1 MANSTMPRFSPRES
15 RLNVSKM
22 DSVTKAKSDHR
33 YGALRNVNDHSDSDT
48 DVESWEDDDGVQPRQ
63 RRRRVWRTMKR
74 YRWVVDTT
82 LLLIIVGMLVERR
95 TSLQKGHRYELAGDI
110 SGFAPSC
117 AGSCSSLKATVL
129 TFPVSQQIVSFK
141 HDPVF
146 TPENASDFWNE
157 DTQQAWLSIV
167 PEGLGYVE
175 IKDAGRYSNLP
186 HPIHDYT
193 RQTVFTTSMT
203 HQLHCLYTILEAYD
217 TLQVSMDLGLA
228 NQVKM
233 PWHINHCFD
242 YIRQAIMCAG
252 DVALEGAA
260 TSFPGDAVTGEDRGG
275 SDGWDARHVCKDYSQ
290 VYAYL
295 ERETINHV
303 KWISSE
309 D

>member
-1 MANSTMPRFSPRES
+1 MAKDQGISMGSEHGVAADNRWIAGGEKGRATTRSSIRAGRRYLRLCALMCETFDPST
-15 RLNVSKM
+15 
-22 DSVTKAKSDHR
+22 T
-33 YGALRNVNDHSDSDT
+33 AL
-48 DVESWEDDDGVQPRQ
+48 
-63 RRRRVWRTMKR
+63 
-74 YRWVVDTT
+74 
-82 LLLIIVGMLVERR
+82 
-95 TSLQKGHRYELAGDI
+95 
-110 SGFAPSC
+110 
-117 AGSCSSLKATVL
+117 L
-129 TFPVSQQIVSFK
+129 TILVSQQIVSFK

-146 TPENASDFWNE
+146 APENASDFWKH
-157 DTQQAWLSIV
+157 DTQQAWLGIV

-203 HQLHCLYTILEAYD
+203 HQLHCLYTILEAYN
-217 TLQVSMDLGLA
+217 TLQVSVDLGFA

-233 PWHINHCFD
+233 PWHVNHCFD

-260 TSFPGDAVTGEDRGG
+260 TTFPGDPVTGEDRGG
-275 SDGWDARHVCKDYSQ
+275 SDGWDAKHVCKDYSQ